1 VIVNGEPGIR
11 RRKTM
16 ARQAFNVPTADQYR
30 AAFASI
36 TLTDNEKQML
46 RNHFHAH
53 ARSAT
58 FTEIGGA
65 IANATYG
72 KLGRKIS
79 EAIEP
84 NYKFKTYV
92 WGGET
97 RMFLAGV
104 IGELSAYGN
113 AADGRDLLVMNH
125 EIAKVLAEQDWI

>member
-1 VIVNGEPGIR
+1 LHLATIGHQE
-11 RRKTM
+11 RKTM

-36 TLTDNEKQML
+36 TLSDNEKQML

-53 ARSAT
+53 ARAAT
-58 FTEIGGA
+58 FAEIGGA

-72 KLGRKIS
+72 KLGRKIA

-84 NYKFKTYV
+84 DYKFKTYV
-92 WGGET
+92 WGGAT

-113 AADGRDLLVMNH
+113 PADDRDLLVMNH
-125 EIAKVLAEQDWI
+125 EIAKALTEQDWI